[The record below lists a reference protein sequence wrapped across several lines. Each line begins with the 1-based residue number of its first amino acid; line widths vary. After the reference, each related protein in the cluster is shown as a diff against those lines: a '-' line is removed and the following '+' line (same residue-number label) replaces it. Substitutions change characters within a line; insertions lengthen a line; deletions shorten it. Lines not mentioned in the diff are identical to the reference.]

1 MYDLGRLEGSA
12 LVGSE
17 AFFGVEILS
26 LTLFGDARL
35 AVPSDPVADVTLD
48 AVAGVTDLD
57 VAVSVLDFTFI
68 KLDASLAKFVSVF
81 VPFDS
86 AFGKS
91 DSAFIK

>member
-35 AVPSDPVADVTLD
+35 AVPSGPVADVTLD
-48 AVAGVTDLD
+48 VAVAGVTDLD

-68 KLDASLAKFVSVF
+68 KLDASLSKFDSVF

-86 AFGKS
+86 AF
-91 DSAFIK
+91 IK